1 MPPPSVGMRFGR
13 YELLARLGAGGMGE
27 VWSALD
33 QDLQRE
39 VAIKFLPERYASDP
53 QRMSRFAQEARA
65 ASSLNHPN
73 IVTIHEIGETSGLPY
88 IVMERVEGTT
98 LHELVKDGEPVPARR
113 VLEIGAQIAEGLAK
127 AHAAGIVHRDLKP
140 DNVMVTDDGFAKI
153 LDFGLA
159 KLLGDGWGNREQWF
173 DSHAPTQKE
182 SPSPQTETGVVLGT
196 VGYMS
201 PEQAR
206 GRPVDYRSD
215 QFALGSI
222 LYELATARPAFRRE
236 SAAQTLVAIIEDAP
250 EPIAAR
256 NPSFPTQVR
265 WVIENRC
272 LAKNPAERY
281 ASTIDLARELRD
293 LRERLS
299 SGSATGSLLAVA
311 TGPTKPRRLP
321 RLERP
326 LLAAAA
332 AAVLALAGG
341 GWWLLTRAP
350 HEGLTRP
357 PVVAVLPLTNLT
369 GQAGD
374 DAAAAGIAEVVVTS
388 LTRLPEVQVLSRL
401 STARYANRKSDLAGV
416 ARELDATYLLDG
428 TLQRS
433 EDQVRVSLS
442 LVKAASNVVAWS
454 GTFDGAF
461 PRIFD
466 LQSRVADGVAGALRL
481 SIPPEVRQR
490 IDARPTA
497 SPAAW
502 TAYADALALLDR
514 PDRPGNVERA
524 MSLLEVALAADP
536 RFARAHALFA
546 RAAWIRYD
554 NTGEVSWA
562 DRARDE
568 AHEALR
574 LDPKDASV
582 RLVLANVYSMRGR
595 MQEALD
601 EVRTARALLP
611 SSDEGIRLLATILVD
626 AGQPEAAL
634 AEARRAVELRPGFA
648 PNHTVLAWVHLSAG
662 RFVDAAREY
671 GYVAQL
677 QPDNADAFHMLG
689 TSLHAAGDLDGAV
702 AAYRD
707 AIRVAP
713 GARSWA
719 NLGSLQ
725 YARGQT
731 ADALRAF
738 LEASRL
744 EPGSATIRASL
755 GDARQKAGDVKRAR
769 ADWQASAEL
778 SRAALEVNPRDPRQL
793 LNLALCLAR
802 LGRSSDALRTAQ
814 QALDAAPSS
823 PDALYGAAAVHAVT
837 GDTKTSLSLLT
848 KALELGASPVFA
860 AEDERF
866 SSLRGTSEFETLLS
880 RATSK
885 EER

>member
-1 MPPPSVGMRFGR
+1 MRFGR

-27 VWSALD
+27 VWRALD

-39 VAIKFLPERYASDP
+39 VAIKFLPERYSSDP
-53 QRMSRFAQEARA
+53 QRMNRFAQEARA

-88 IVMERVEGTT
+88 IVMERVEGET
-98 LHELVKDGEPVPARR
+98 LHELVRDGEPLSARR

-140 DNVMVTDDGFAKI
+140 DNVMVTEDGFVKI

-159 KLLGDGWGNREQWF
+159 KLLGDGAGDKELWF
-173 DSHAPTQKE
+173 DSRSPTRQE
-182 SPSPQTETGVVLGT
+182 SPVPQTESGVVLGT

-215 QFALGSI
+215 QFSFGSI

-236 SAAQTLVAIIEDAP
+236 SAAQTLVAIIEQAP
-250 EPIAAR
+250 EPIAVR
-256 NPSFPTQVR
+256 NPSFPAQIR

-272 LAKNPAERY
+272 LAKDPAERY
-281 ASTIDLARELRD
+281 ASTVDLARELRD

-299 SGSATGSLLAVA
+299 SASDTGSIAAAPPTLDAAPRRAPRWKRPLTAAVA
-311 TGPTKPRRLP
+311 G
-321 RLERP
+321 
-326 LLAAAA
+326 
-332 AAVLALAGG
+332 AVLALAGG
-341 GWWLLTRAP
+341 GWWLLGRTPRE
-350 HEGLTRP
+350 HHTRP

-369 GQAGD
+369 GQASD
-374 DAAAAGIAEVVVTS
+374 EAAAAGIAEVVVAS
-388 LTRLPEVQVLSRL
+388 LTQLPEVQVLSRL
-401 STARYANRKSDLAGV
+401 STVRYANRKNDMAGV

-433 EDQVRVSLS
+433 QDQVRVSLS

-497 SPAAW
+497 SPGAW
-502 TAYADALALLDR
+502 TSYTDALALLER

-524 MSLLEVALAADP
+524 ISLLETAVTADP
-536 RFARAHALFA
+536 RFARAHALLA
-546 RAAWIRYD
+546 RTFLRRYEE
-554 NTGEVSWA
+554 TGTASWA

-568 AHEALR
+568 AQEALR
-574 LDPKDASV
+574 LDPNDASV
-582 RLVLANVYSMRGR
+582 RIDLAGILSMRGR

-611 SSDEGIRLLATILVD
+611 NSDEGVRLLATILVD

-634 AEARRAVELRPGFA
+634 AEARRAVALRPGFA
-648 PNHTVLAWVHLSAG
+648 ENHNVLAWVHFSAG
-662 RFVDAAREY
+662 RFREAAEEY
-671 GYVAQL
+671 RLVGEL
-677 QPDNADAFHMLG
+677 QPDNAFALHMRG
-689 TSLHAAGDLDGAV
+689 TALHAAGDQDGAI
-702 AAYRD
+702 AAYRE
-707 AIRVAP
+707 AIRLSP
-713 GARSWA
+713 QARSWA
-719 NLGSLQ
+719 NLGMIQ
-725 YARGQT
+725 QGRGNT
-731 ADALRAF
+731 AQALHAF
-738 LEASRL
+738 EEAARL
-744 EPGSATIRASL
+744 EPRSATIRCSL
-755 GDARQKAGDVKRAR
+755 GNARRGAGDLAGAR

-778 SRAALEVNPRDPRQL
+778 SRAALSVNPRDPRQL
-793 LNLALCLAR
+793 QSLALCLAK
-802 LGRSSDALRTAQ
+802 LGRTSEALRTARQ
-814 QALDAAPSS
+814 GLAAAPTNA
-823 PDALYGAAAVHAVT
+823 DAQYGAAAVHALA
-837 GDTKTSLSLLT
+837 GDTKTAVELL
-848 KALELGASPVFA
+848 AGAFALGASPTVA
-860 AEDERF
+860 AQDDDL
-866 SSLRGTSEFETLLS
+866 SSLRGMKEFETLLS
-880 RATSK
+880 HAASK
-885 EER
+885 QGK